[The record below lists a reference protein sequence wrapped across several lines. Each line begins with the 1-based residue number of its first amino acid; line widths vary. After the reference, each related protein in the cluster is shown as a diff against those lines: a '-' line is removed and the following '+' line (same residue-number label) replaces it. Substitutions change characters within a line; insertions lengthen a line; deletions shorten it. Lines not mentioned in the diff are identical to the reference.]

1 MKLNSRGG
9 GTGKGMIWSAM
20 KQPNNDGKCSS
31 LSVEGEDEQ
40 EKTEASLVKQETDK
54 GLNSSKTGKMK
65 TIFAK
70 ETAVGRLTAPNSIQ
84 QEQRQGGILLSVL
97 MCTRLPRG
105 VLTRAVLSALYP
117 NPPSSP

>member
-20 KQPNNDGKCSS
+20 KQHNSDGKCSS

-40 EKTEASLVKQETDK
+40 EEKAETSLVKQGTDK

-70 ETAVGRLTAPNSIQ
+70 ETAVGRLTAPNSI
-84 QEQRQGGILLSVL
+84 
-97 MCTRLPRG
+97 
-105 VLTRAVLSALYP
+105 
-117 NPPSSP
+117 